1 MNTPRWVPTSFFL
14 LLLLLLAF
22 SQWFV
27 RIADYDFW
35 WHIKTGQYILEHKGL
50 PDKDP
55 FSFTFL
61 VNDTEAPDRTT
72 FVLKSY
78 WLSQVI
84 MYLVFAY
91 GGAAGILLFKSI
103 VFSLLLVALWKYLAF
118 RSASGLIS
126 FLLLAGLIFFTKENL
141 AERPQIF
148 SFLFA
153 TLCFLLLDAA
163 RTGKKSYLF
172 LPPLMLLWANMHG
185 GFLVGI
191 AFVLVYAC
199 CLAVSKQPWREKYPV
214 LFFYLL
220 SILIT
225 LLNPASYHTMTG
237 FISMQKM
244 SLAKESFEDR
254 SPLTNLAYL
263 TANWY
268 PLAGC
273 ILLSYLAIGT
283 DVIRRVQGRS
293 ALLQAEHIL
302 LLAGTSIAAYSTA
315 RYGYFFMIVAVPVL
329 AQWLTSALPMRPF
342 RSAPLVFLPVV
353 VCLVYF
359 SPMVSTLRSGVMID
373 RAAIPVE
380 AVEFIKAKALPP
392 KIFNDIVIGG
402 YMIWRLYPDYQV
414 FSDTRTLNPEIYRQ
428 YMSILGGNTTTY
440 FGVPEWKA
448 LLDMYGIRTVIHGTV
463 NPYSGDIYPLM
474 LNLFRDDAWHLV
486 YRDGVVAIMTKDL
499 NPGLSELPKNMLLQQ
514 MHWEIDRGLKQS
526 PAHRGFL
533 RSRDMLLRLR

>member
-61 VNDTEAPDRTT
+61 ANDTEAPERTT
-72 FVLKSY
+72 VILKSY
-78 WLSQVI
+78 WLGQVVLYL
-84 MYLVFAY
+84 MYAY
-91 GGAAGILLFKSI
+91 GGAAGILLFKYL
-103 VFSLLLVALWKYLAF
+103 VFSALLVALWRYLVF
-118 RSASGLIS
+118 RSASGPIA
-126 FLLLAGLIFFTKENL
+126 FLLLAGLIFFTKEYL
-141 AERPQIF
+141 GERPQIF

-199 CLAVSKQPWREKYPV
+199 CLAVKKQPWKEKYPV
-214 LFFYLL
+214 LFLYLL
-220 SILIT
+220 SVLIT
-225 LLNPASYHTMTG
+225 LLNPASYHTVTG
-237 FISMQKM
+237 FLSFQESILM
-244 SLAKESFEDR
+244 KESFEFQ
-254 SPLTNLAYL
+254 SPLRNLAYL

-283 DVIRRVQGRS
+283 DVIRRVQGRF

-302 LLAGTSIAAYSTA
+302 LLAGTSIAAYSSA

-329 AQWLTSALPMRPF
+329 AEWLTSVLPMRPV

-353 VCLVYF
+353 ACLAYF
-359 SPMVSTLRSGVMID
+359 SPMVSTLRSGDLID
-373 RAAIPVE
+373 GAAVPVQ

-533 RSRDMLLRLR
+533 RSRDMLSRLR